1 MDLPKALATTTHTQ
15 HTHTQE
21 NTHRCG
27 LANASVVVHAIGSYL
42 KRVSAISGCR
52 SNAYKCL
59 RSTSTRFAAC
69 PSPPSAPLVIVVAF
83 QCRILSH
90 IIIIIASNGALWSS
104 KWFARGAEG
113 NSRCQDNAQQAQQ
126 KGQLDCYF

>member
-1 MDLPKALATTTHTQ
+1 MPLWLCMRLGRTSSECLQFPAAALMLINVYVRLQVALLPAPLP
-15 HTHTQE
+15 
-21 NTHRCG
+21 
-27 LANASVVVHAIGSYL
+27 LS
-42 KRVSAISGCR
+42 
-52 SNAYKCL
+52 
-59 RSTSTRFAAC
+59 
-69 PSPPSAPLVIVVAF
+69 PLVIVVAF